1 MTSRTTVAAFGVI
14 VAASLAVSPAAQS
27 ARRYVTGRSA
37 TAPNAATQ
45 PPFSGAVL
53 AGDTLYISGTLGIGD
68 TAADAARSV
77 LSSIKTT
84 VEAAGMTMD
93 DMVTVQVFTAD
104 LVYYNDFNTVYRT
117 FFTQEYPAR
126 AFVGAGSLLNNAKF
140 EVLGVAVRRP

>member
-1 MTSRTTVAAFGVI
+1 MTSRTATVALGMI
-14 VAASLAVSPAAQS
+14 VAASFAVSPAAQ
-27 ARRYVTGRSA
+27 ATRRYVTGRSA
-37 TAPNAATQ
+37 AAPNAATQ

-68 TAADAARSV
+68 TAADAARNV

-104 LVYYNDFNTVYRT
+104 LAYYNDFNTVYRT

-140 EVLGVAVRRP
+140 EVLGVAVRR